1 MAKTT
6 AERRALGGLN
16 DPEFELRGAGRT
28 TRQLELLPQ
37 GALFVWCNGALGY
50 PRDLARK
57 LNRTD
62 IRIIS
67 PNGLFDPGLRGVE
80 WSAIDLDHATRLTS
94 RQWELY
100 VRLAA
105 WVRKSP

>member
-1 MAKTT
+1 MRSNDKLNT
-6 AERRALGGLN
+6 ALGGLN
-16 DPEFELRGAGRT
+16 DPEFELRGTGRT

-37 GALFVWCNGALGY
+37 GALFVWCNGALDY

-80 WSAIDLDHATRLTS
+80 WSAIDLDHAAHLNERQRDQLDRL
-94 RQWELY
+94 RG
-100 VRLAA
+100 
-105 WVRKSP
+105 WVR